1 MPASCCNKNPRHVGN
16 TLAGIGDVM
25 GLPCRHDLLN
35 VSLCSACFCSEV
47 NIRCVG
53 RGSLPRAMRCWSL
66 ALFDASL
73 AAAFPARC
81 GIDLAPRL
89 GRLLHFRKPCPVASL
104 ALCLARQCRPHLALH
119 FGDGVSLALAAV
131 EQKGELS
138 MTRKD
143 RKTTARKNPIAT
155 ISCRARAMSNRL
167 ANSRV
172 RKPLEV
178 VWKVRHPTI
187 RPRGG
192 AASY

>member
-1 MPASCCNKNPRHVGN
+1 MSWR
-16 TLAGIGDVM
+16 
-25 GLPCRHDLLN
+25 LPCRHDLLN
-35 VSLCSACFCSEV
+35 VSLCSVCFCSEV
-47 NIRCVG
+47 NIRCIG
-53 RGSLPRAMRCWSL
+53 RGPSPRAMRCGSL
-66 ALFDASL
+66 AFFDASF

-81 GIDLAPRL
+81 GIDLAPGL

-155 ISCRARAMSNRL
+155 RSCRARAMSNRL